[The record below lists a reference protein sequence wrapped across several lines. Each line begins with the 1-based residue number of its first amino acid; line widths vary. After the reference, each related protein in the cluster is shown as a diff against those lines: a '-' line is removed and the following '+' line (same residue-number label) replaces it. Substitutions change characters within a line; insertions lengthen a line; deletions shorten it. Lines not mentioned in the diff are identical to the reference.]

1 MDTNT
6 VIKETDWKSDF
17 ARKLVRE
24 KKVTSMTNV
33 KDTLNFFESYFDE
46 LQKELETLAGDS
58 VSFDPSNGVGHF
70 YVDINYYLG
79 VQIAYV
85 GENGAVTLKTV
96 TQCSHNGRSTKIL
109 AYVVIRSGEGPL
121 ILTTNDK
128 GDPTGDEI
136 PLSVKW
142 VDEKVKDFLTNAI

>member
-1 MDTNT
+1 METQM
-6 VIKETDWKSDF
+6 VSKETDWKSDF

-24 KKVTSMTNV
+24 QKVTAMTNV

-46 LQKELETLAGDS
+46 LQKELEVLAGDS

-70 YVDINYYLG
+70 YVDINHYLG
-79 VQIAYV
+79 VQIVYV
-85 GENGAVTLKTV
+85 GENGAVTLQTV
-96 TQCSHNGRSTKIL
+96 TQCARNGRSTKTL

-121 ILTTNDK
+121 ILITNDK
-128 GDPTGDEI
+128 GDLTGEEI

-142 VDEKVKDFLTNAI
+142 VDEKVKNFLTNAI